1 MSGLTWLAA
10 LVGLAL
16 GAALGYLGV
25 RFSPRWLTRPVPRWF
40 AWAWV
45 AATAGAA
52 GLLGFLHPFRPY
64 FWHHLLLLAILLA
77 AAFVDLRE
85 HIIPNDLVLVG
96 LLAWLPAMLL
106 FPYDGKSWL
115 SALGGGA
122 AAFALFYLLAVLV
135 PGGMGMGDVK
145 LALVMGLFL
154 GAGWVAMAL
163 MLAFILG
170 GLVSGVLLATRR
182 IARKGYIP
190 FGPFLAAGG
199 LITLLWGSQ
208 IWNWYAG

>member
-1 MSGLTWLAA
+1 MSGPAWVAA
-10 LVGLAL
+10 LLGLAL

-25 RFSPRWLTRPVPRWF
+25 RLSARWLTGPAPRWL
-40 AWAWV
+40 AWALV
-45 AATAGAA
+45 GATAVAG
-52 GLLGFLHPFRPY
+52 GLLGFFHLLTPY
-64 FWHHLLLLAILLA
+64 FWHQLLLLAVLLL
-77 AAFVDLRE
+77 AAFVDLQER
-85 HIIPNDLVLVG
+85 IIPNELIVFGLV
-96 LLAWLPAMLL
+96 AWLPAMLL

-122 AAFALFYLLAVLV
+122 AAFLFFYLLTVLV

-145 LALVMGLFL
+145 LALVMGLYL

-163 MLAFILG
+163 VLAFLLG

-182 IARKGYIP
+182 IGRRGHIP

-199 LITLLWGSQ
+199 LVTVLWGAQ